1 MDDDLQVR
9 LLGGVTVER
18 GGVVTTQ
25 ASEGR
30 RTALALLGLEPAGVD
45 KDVLVAELWPG
56 LTGPK
61 DPYATLYTLLTR
73 VREWLG
79 GPETITASVGV
90 YTLHL
95 TDEQVDLTRF
105 DRHVTSALDPA
116 TTPSQVLVDA
126 DAALTLWGGV
136 PFAGLDAPR
145 LVARARAQER
155 RVRLTEARV
164 RALLALDR
172 APEAVDA
179 VVPLAAEHPERETLH
194 AVLVEA
200 LHRAGRP
207 REAVEAYLA
216 ARRHLLDELAV
227 EPGEELRAAYRA
239 LLDERRGIPTE
250 TTPAAKP
257 LMVGREGPLAT
268 VVDAL
273 GEGAAGR
280 VVVVEGEAGIGKSV
294 LLAAARHAAAEQG
307 ATTLSGVWDEDGS
320 PMAAWFATLGR
331 PPAGQRSSPVA
342 WVGERLATLARDAP
356 LLIAL
361 DDAHRADSVSLH
373 ALATVARSGVPA
385 GVVVLVAARAP
396 DAVAHLDWAGARA
409 ELVASQSTR
418 HITLAELEPDA
429 LGVLARGRLAHLGPT
444 AALRLAEL
452 VVHRAG
458 GHPLHAAALL
468 DVLAAQPDEAA
479 AADAAGGVPDRL
491 RALFEHQLA
500 RLPSRTRQALEAL
513 AVLRPVD
520 LAALAGVLERRV
532 LDVADDLRP
541 AVDAGLAL
549 ARSDR
554 FVVRHE
560 LTAEAVHD
568 AVPATTRTHLHHSR
582 LRALTGDADPFVR
595 LRHTLGAAALLAPTD
610 VARARLDAGV
620 AAYQQRALVEALA
633 LFEQAGADLDGDP
646 ALAVHR
652 GLTLAALG
660 RPEEADDLFDAALD
674 ALPVTEDADHLA
686 VLAAVG
692 DEPLGTVIDGD
703 PRRLRR
709 LRRVA
714 DRPLAPRRRLEL
726 LAALIREEGAH
737 GAVVAGLLEEATAL
751 ADAVSGDDPAAAARV
766 RALEART
773 LVDAP
778 TPAADRLVVAT
789 DALARAQKTGDP
801 DLCLDATE
809 LLMSA
814 SLGAGRVE
822 QARKMRQVLDDDA
835 RRRHRPRSMWV
846 AHAADAALLLA
857 EGDGAA
863 SDAAAQH
870 ALALGQE
877 LAVPTATLAFG
888 VHLFVLHWLAG
899 TLTEVRDLAVQASA
913 TADNTAAWTAGAAV
927 CEAVAGRPDA
937 AQELLKEYR
946 RRSENPDL
954 WFTRAAACIAAAAA
968 FRLHDEDAARAVRT
982 VLAPDPAA
990 IVLVGFGAAI
1000 IGPATLFTG
1009 LAAWTLGELG
1019 TARAELGQSA
1029 ALATSLGWTPWA
1041 DAATRLVEA
1050 VDATGPVELPLGLG
1064 STPRGDR

>member
-1 MDDDLQVR
+1 M
-9 LLGGVTVER
+9 
-18 GGVVTTQ
+18 
-25 ASEGR
+25 
-30 RTALALLGLEPAGVD
+30 
-45 KDVLVAELWPG
+45 
-56 LTGPK
+56 
-61 DPYATLYTLLTR
+61 
-73 VREWLG
+73 
-79 GPETITASVGV
+79 
-90 YTLHL
+90 
-95 TDEQVDLTRF
+95 
-105 DRHVTSALDPA
+105 
-116 TTPSQVLVDA
+116 
-126 DAALTLWGGV
+126 
-136 PFAGLDAPR
+136 
-145 LVARARAQER
+145 
-155 RVRLTEARV
+155 
-164 RALLALDR
+164 
-172 APEAVDA
+172 
-179 VVPLAAEHPERETLH
+179 
-194 AVLVEA
+194 
-200 LHRAGRP
+200 
-207 REAVEAYLA
+207 
-216 ARRHLLDELAV
+216 
-227 EPGEELRAAYRA
+227 
-239 LLDERRGIPTE
+239 
-250 TTPAAKP
+250 
-257 LMVGREGPLAT
+257 
-268 VVDAL
+268 
-273 GEGAAGR
+273 
-280 VVVVEGEAGIGKSV
+280 
-294 LLAAARHAAAEQG
+294 
-307 ATTLSGVWDEDGS
+307 
-320 PMAAWFATLGR
+320 
-331 PPAGQRSSPVA
+331 
-342 WVGERLATLARDAP
+342 
-356 LLIAL
+356 
-361 DDAHRADSVSLH
+361 
-373 ALATVARSGVPA
+373 
-385 GVVVLVAARAP
+385 
-396 DAVAHLDWAGARA
+396 
-409 ELVASQSTR
+409 
-418 HITLAELEPDA
+418 
-429 LGVLARGRLAHLGPT
+429 
-444 AALRLAEL
+444 
-452 VVHRAG
+452 HRAG

-652 GLTLAALG
+652 GLILAALG
-660 RPEEADDLFDAALD
+660 RPEEADDLLDAALD

-751 ADAVSGDDPAAAARV
+751 ADAVSGDDPAATARV

-789 DALARAQKTGDP
+789 DALALAQKTGDP

-822 QARKMRQVLDDDA
+822 QARKMRQVLENDA

-846 AHAADAALLLA
+846 AHAAHAALLLA

-877 LAVPTATLAFG
+877 LAVPTATVAFG

-954 WFTRAAACIAAAAA
+954 WFTRAAACIAASAA
-968 FRLHDEDAARAVRT
+968 FRLHDQDAARAVRT

>member
-30 RTALALLGLEPAGVD
+30 RTALALLALEPAGVD

-145 LVARARAQER
+145 LVAARARAQER

-409 ELVASQSTR
+409 ELVASRRPATSRWPSSSPTPSASS
-418 HITLAELEPDA
+418 LAD
-429 LGVLARGRLAHLGPT
+429 G
-444 AALRLAEL
+444 
-452 VVHRAG
+452 
-458 GHPLHAAALL
+458 
-468 DVLAAQPDEAA
+468 
-479 AADAAGGVPDRL
+479 
-491 RALFEHQLA
+491 
-500 RLPSRTRQALEAL
+500 SRTS
-513 AVLRPVD
+513 
-520 LAALAGVLERRV
+520 G
-532 LDVADDLRP
+532 
-541 AVDAGLAL
+541 
-549 ARSDR
+549 
-554 FVVRHE
+554 
-560 LTAEAVHD
+560 
-568 AVPATTRTHLHHSR
+568 
-582 LRALTGDADPFVR
+582 
-595 LRHTLGAAALLAPTD
+595 
-610 VARARLDAGV
+610 
-620 AAYQQRALVEALA
+620 
-633 LFEQAGADLDGDP
+633 
-646 ALAVHR
+646 
-652 GLTLAALG
+652 
-660 RPEEADDLFDAALD
+660 
-674 ALPVTEDADHLA
+674 
-686 VLAAVG
+686 
-692 DEPLGTVIDGD
+692 
-703 PRRLRR
+703 
-709 LRRVA
+709 
-714 DRPLAPRRRLEL
+714 PRRRC
-726 LAALIREEGAH
+726 GSPSSSC
-737 GAVVAGLLEEATAL
+737 TA
-751 ADAVSGDDPAAAARV
+751 
-766 RALEART
+766 
-773 LVDAP
+773 
-778 TPAADRLVVAT
+778 
-789 DALARAQKTGDP
+789 
-801 DLCLDATE
+801 
-809 LLMSA
+809 
-814 SLGAGRVE
+814 
-822 QARKMRQVLDDDA
+822 
-835 RRRHRPRSMWV
+835 
-846 AHAADAALLLA
+846 
-857 EGDGAA
+857 
-863 SDAAAQH
+863 
-870 ALALGQE
+870 
-877 LAVPTATLAFG
+877 
-888 VHLFVLHWLAG
+888 
-899 TLTEVRDLAVQASA
+899 
-913 TADNTAAWTAGAAV
+913 
-927 CEAVAGRPDA
+927 
-937 AQELLKEYR
+937 
-946 RRSENPDL
+946 
-954 WFTRAAACIAAAAA
+954 
-968 FRLHDEDAARAVRT
+968 
-982 VLAPDPAA
+982 PAA
-990 IVLVGFGAAI
+990 IRCTQRPCSTSSPRSPTRPPRPTPPAASPTGCGRSSSTSSPACPPAPGRLSKPSRCCGRSTSPRSRVSWSGACSTSPTTCVRRSTRASRS
-1000 IGPATLFTG
+1000 PAPTG
-1009 LAAWTLGELG
+1009 SWC
-1019 TARAELGQSA
+1019 
-1029 ALATSLGWTPWA
+1029 ATS
-1041 DAATRLVEA
+1041 
-1050 VDATGPVELPLGLG
+1050 
-1064 STPRGDR
+1064 